1 MKKKILI
8 LALVFCSAFAAS
20 AADNQIGVSVS
31 PQWMWAGDAN
41 DMTLLITV
49 DGANYIG
56 SDGSG
61 IEYGIG
67 TELEFLQGKTIAGVA
82 ARIGYGYRLEFN
94 PLLGLS
100 IGVGINGTYVPSVLE
115 ALSEFYIGMY
125 GRIAVDFTFLD
136 ALRLNVGV
144 GLGGPFFGTFTYEGD
159 TYAGFMTGFYI
170 APYLGVSYAY

>member
-31 PQWMWAGDAN
+31 PQWMWAGEAN

-67 TELEFLQGKTIAGVA
+67 TELEFLQGQTIAGVA
-82 ARIGYGYRLEFN
+82 ARIGYGYRMEFN
-94 PLLGLS
+94 PLLGLT
-100 IGVGINGTYVPSVLE
+100 IGAGINGTYMPPVE
-115 ALSEFYIGMY
+115 GIEEFYIGMY

-144 GLGGPFFGTFTYEGD
+144 GLGGPFFGTFTYKDD
-159 TYAGFMTGFYI
+159 TYVGFITGFYI
-170 APYLGVSYAY
+170 APYLGMSYAY